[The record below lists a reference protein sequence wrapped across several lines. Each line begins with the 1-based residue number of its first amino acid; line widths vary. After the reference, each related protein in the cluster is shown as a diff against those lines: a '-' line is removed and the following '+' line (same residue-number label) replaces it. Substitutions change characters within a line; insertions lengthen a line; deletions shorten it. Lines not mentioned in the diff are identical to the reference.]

1 MYLAAICR
9 RQGVEAAIRDYPAQK
24 AGWQE
29 VERDIAGLRPDF
41 LLASLT
47 LATYKDDMRAFAI
60 AKKFNHLTLTVAKG
74 ILTRIG
80 EELFAH
86 YPGID
91 LLLRQEP
98 ELAWE
103 ELLAGKPL
111 GEIQGLT
118 WRKGAREVV
127 NPPRQRDAD
136 LDYLPFP
143 ERNLTNNSFYR
154 MPDNGRKMGLVLTSK
169 GCPFPCTFCLA
180 PLADGSKVRK
190 RSPVSLANELEE
202 YVRECGIRD
211 FWLRADCFTLD
222 KRWVMEICQRIIDG
236 ELPIRWAT
244 NGRVDNVDEEMLI
257 AMKKA
262 GCFALGFGV
271 ESGSTETLQR
281 IKKGIT
287 REQAKAAVR
296 LCRRLGIQTY
306 LFFIIGFPWERESHI
321 MSTLDF
327 AEELNGDLFNFSL
340 AVPFPGTPLFTEAK
354 ELGLLG
360 EDGSY
365 ADFNYSSA
373 AMDTLYVKKERLVEL
388 ERMAYRRL
396 ILRPSYIL
404 RQSGKIK
411 SCQMLGGY
419 LKAAWHMSKMLF

>member
-1 MYLAAICR
+1 
-9 RQGVEAAIRDYPAQK
+9 
-24 AGWQE
+24 
-29 VERDIAGLRPDF
+29 
-41 LLASLT
+41 
-47 LATYKDDMRAFAI
+47 
-60 AKKFNHLTLTVAKG
+60 
-74 ILTRIG
+74 
-80 EELFAH
+80 
-86 YPGID
+86 
-91 LLLRQEP
+91 
-98 ELAWE
+98 
-103 ELLAGKPL
+103 
-111 GEIQGLT
+111 
-118 WRKGAREVV
+118 
-127 NPPRQRDAD
+127 
-136 LDYLPFP
+136 
-143 ERNLTNNSFYR
+143 
-154 MPDNGRKMGLVLTSK
+154 
-169 GCPFPCTFCLA
+169 
-180 PLADGSKVRK
+180 
-190 RSPVSLANELEE
+190 
-202 YVRECGIRD
+202 
-211 FWLRADCFTLD
+211 
-222 KRWVMEICQRIIDG
+222 
-236 ELPIRWAT
+236 
-244 NGRVDNVDEEMLI
+244 
-257 AMKKA
+257 MKKA

-360 EDGSY
+360 EEGSY

-373 AMDTLYVKKERLVEL
+373 AMDTLYLKRERLLEL

-404 RQSGKIK
+404 RQAGKIK